1 MLSIFITNPWQFYL
15 ARFLLGLAEAGFYP
29 GVILYLTLWFP
40 SSQRAKMTALFVCG
54 IPVSNIIGGPLCGW
68 IIEHMNGLMNLS
80 GWQWLFFISGP
91 RAADRRCHLLFPG

>member
-1 MLSIFITNPWQFYL
+1 M
-15 ARFLLGLAEAGFYP
+15 AEAGFYP

-91 RAADRRCHLLFPG
+91 RAADRHRHLLFPG

>member
-54 IPVSNIIGGPLCGW
+54 IGQQHHRRPAVRLDHRAHERPDEPLR
-68 IIEHMNGLMNLS
+68 LAVAVLY
-80 GWQWLFFISGP
+80 QRP
-91 RAADRRCHLLFPG
+91 ARC